1 MRRSKSTRYMHGA
14 VIVET
19 TIVLPF
25 LFLLMLAS
33 IEGGRLIYSYNTLSK
48 MTYDAARFLSD
59 RALDADFSTIDLN
72 SGKVADV
79 KNFLIYGNKQGSG
92 TALLDNLNS
101 SQITIMSSGDYIV
114 VEIDYP
120 FTTVF
125 GDALSA
131 FSYNNSA
138 DLNMNLHAESILRA
152 IN

>member
-1 MRRSKSTRYMHGA
+1 MIGA

-33 IEGGRLIYSYNTLSK
+33 IEGGRLIYSYNTLTK

-59 RALDADFSTIDLN
+59 RAFDAGFKTIDLN
-72 SGKVADV
+72 GGKVADV
-79 KNFLIYGNKQGSG
+79 KNFLIYGNKQGTG
-92 TALLDNLNS
+92 NPLLENLNS
-101 SQITIMSSGDYIV
+101 SQISVMSSGPYII

-120 FTTVF
+120 FATVF
-125 GDALSA
+125 GDALAA
-131 FSYNNSA
+131 FSYGNSA